1 MDPVSLAELVD
12 IVGGDLGGRPAPPG
26 VVEAATIHS
35 ERIHRASAFFALPG
49 SRSDGHRFVG
59 DAFANGAVA
68 AVVVGGRVPPEVA
81 AGGAL
86 VEVDDP
92 LRALQALAA
101 WWRRRLRA
109 EVVAVVG
116 TNGKTVTKDALVHF
130 AGYRRRVYGSPGSYN
145 SQVGVPLAVLA
156 CPADCE
162 LAVVEA
168 AVSEPGEMARLEEV
182 VRPDH
187 VVVTNL
193 GSRWSSHFADRATHA
208 AEILDMARRLRPGS
222 WVLVGEDAPELAAA
236 PVGAARCLVTGSA
249 PDLPGFGPAARV
261 PEGLGMEVAF
271 PDGTAGV
278 VIARTPSDAVLAD
291 VRTAITAATLL
302 GVGGADLLEAAG
314 AYVPTS
320 SRTEI
325 WRSPAGV
332 TVVRDVATPDPIALR
347 SAVRAAVRLAGPGR
361 RTAVV
366 LTETLDHPS
375 RESAAAFA
383 AAVVSEGAS
392 ALWGL
397 AVPSHRVVAE
407 AASTLGPGVDVRLAL
422 DLGRLRGILL
432 GELGAGDVVL
442 VQSPRERGVGDLSV
456 ALMESMAPT
465 RLYLDLAA
473 VEDNVTAFRRLVGPS
488 VRIMGM
494 VKALAYGTD
503 AAAVSGV
510 LQEAGVDALGVSG
523 ADEGVALRRS
533 GISAPIL
540 VLLGTASEMAKMLR
554 YRLTPLV
561 YGAEMLEAVLAAGKR
576 GEEISVHLEVDSG
589 MHRTGL
595 APAAALDAARRLA
608 ATPGVTVAGLMTHLA
623 SADDPAEDAATA
635 EALRRFR
642 AVADSLA
649 AGGLGGLV
657 RHAAATAATIRV
669 PEARFDMVRVGLGLY
684 GVQPS
689 AATAEAAKLQCA
701 VGLVSRIV
709 EVVEVPAGE
718 RVGYGG
724 TFTAPAGGRRVGVVP
739 AGYHDGVPR
748 SASNSGVVVV
758 AGVRCPIVGRVSM
771 DSMAVDLTACPEAG
785 VGTDVLVYGRQH
797 DWSLP
802 PQELA
807 ASAGTIAHELMA
819 RLGPR
824 VQRILTRY

>member
-1 MDPVSLAELVD
+1 MSVAELVD
-12 IVGGDLGGRPAPPG
+12 IVGGDLLVQPVPG
-26 VVEAATIHS
+26 AVVAAATIHS

-68 AVVVGGRVPPEVA
+68 AVVARGRLLPGAA

-101 WWRRRLRA
+101 WWRRRIRG

-130 AGYRRRVYGSPGSYN
+130 AGSRRRVHGSPGSYN

-156 CPADCE
+156 CPADCD

-193 GSRWSSHFADRATHA
+193 GSRWSSHFPDRASHA
-208 AEILDMARRLRPGS
+208 AEILTVARRLRPGS
-222 WVLVGEDAPELAAA
+222 WVLVGEDAPELDARAC
-236 PVGAARCLVTGSA
+236 GAARRVVTGTS
-249 PDLPGFGPAARV
+249 PDLPAFGPVTRV
-261 PEGLGMEVAF
+261 PEGLAMEVSF
-271 PDGTAGV
+271 PDGATGV
-278 VIARTPSDAVLAD
+278 VVARTPSDAVLTD
-291 VRTAITAATLL
+291 VRTAISAASLL
-302 GVGGADLLEAAG
+302 GVAGPDLLDAAD
-314 AYVPTS
+314 AYLPTS

-332 TVVRDVATPDPIALR
+332 TVVRDVATPDPIAVR
-347 SAVRAAVRLAGPGR
+347 SAVRAAARLAGPGH

-366 LTETLDHPS
+366 LTETLEHPS
-375 RESAAAFA
+375 TDSAGAFA
-383 AAVVSEGAS
+383 AAIVSEGGA

-397 AVPSHRVVAE
+397 AVTSHRVVADAVRE
-407 AASTLGPGVDVRLAL
+407 LAPGADVRLAEDL
-422 DLGRLRGILL
+422 DRLRAILVEGL
-432 GELGAGDVVL
+432 GPGDVVL

-465 RLYLDLAA
+465 RLYVDLAA
-473 VEDNVTAFRRLVGPS
+473 VEDNVTAFRRIVGPS

-503 AAAVSGV
+503 AAAVSAA

-523 ADEGVALRRS
+523 VDEGVALRSS
-533 GISAPIL
+533 GVSAPIL
-540 VLLGTASEMAKMLR
+540 VLLGTATEMAKMLR
-554 YRLTPLV
+554 HRLTPLV
-561 YGAEMLEAVLAAGKR
+561 YGPEILEAVLAAGKA
-576 GEEISVHLEVDSG
+576 GEKVSVHLEVDTG

-595 APAAALDAARRLA
+595 APEAAIDAARRLDS
-608 ATPGVTVAGLMTHLA
+608 TPGVTVSGLMTHLA
-623 SADDPAEDAATA
+623 SADDPAEDAVTA

-642 AVADSLA
+642 AVAEALA
-649 AGGLGGLV
+649 AGGLGHLV

-669 PEARFDMVRVGLGLY
+669 PEAHFDMVRVGLGLY
-684 GVQPS
+684 GIHPS
-689 AATAEAAKLQCA
+689 VATAEATELQCA

-709 EVVEVPAGE
+709 EIVEVPAGE

-724 TFTAPAGGRRVGVVP
+724 TYTAPDGGRRVGVVP

-748 SASNSGVVVV
+748 SASNAGVVVV

-785 VGTDVLVYGRQH
+785 VGTDVLVYGRHH

-802 PQELA
+802 PEELA
-807 ASAGTIAHELMA
+807 TSAGTIAHELMA

>member
-1 MDPVSLAELVD
+1 MDPVSLAELAD
-12 IVGGDLGGRPAPPG
+12 IVDGELLGDPDPAT

-35 ERIHRASAFFALPG
+35 ERIHRASAFFALSG

-59 DAFANGAVA
+59 DALANGALA
-68 AVVVGGRVPPEVA
+68 AVVARGRLPPRSVEGGV
-81 AGGAL
+81 L
-86 VEVDDP
+86 VEVDSP

-109 EVVAVVG
+109 DVVAVVG

-130 AGYRRRVYGSPGSYN
+130 AGCCARVHGSPGSYN
-145 SQVGVPLAVLA
+145 SQVGVPLALLA
-156 CPADCE
+156 CPADCD
-162 LAVVEA
+162 LVVVEA
-168 AVSEPGEMARLEEV
+168 AVSEPGEMARLAGV
-182 VRPDH
+182 VQPDH

-193 GSRWSSHFADRATHA
+193 GSRWSSHFADRAAHA
-208 AEILDMARRLRPGS
+208 REILTIARRLRPGS
-222 WVLVGEDAPELAAA
+222 WVLVGEDAPELAACSL
-236 PVGAARCLVTGSA
+236 GAARRLVIGTS
-249 PDLPGFGPAARV
+249 PRLPVFGPAARV
-261 PEGLGMEVAF
+261 PEGLAMDVAF
-271 PDGTAGV
+271 PDGAAGV
-278 VIARTPSDAVLAD
+278 VVARTPSDAVLAD
-291 VRTAITAATLL
+291 VRSAMTAAFLL
-302 GVGGADLLEAAG
+302 GAPGSELLEAAR

-320 SRTEI
+320 ARTEI
-325 WRSPAGV
+325 WRSPGGV
-332 TVVRDVATPDPIALR
+332 SVVRDVATPDPIAVR
-347 SAVRAAVRLAGPGR
+347 SAVRAAARLAAPGR
-361 RTAVV
+361 RVVVV
-366 LTETLDHPS
+366 LTEPLDHPS
-375 RESAAAFA
+375 ADSAGAFA

-397 AVPSHRVVAE
+397 TVASHRVVAE
-407 AASTLGPGVDVRLAL
+407 AVSALAPDTDVRLAPDL
-422 DLGRLRGILL
+422 DRLRGILV
-432 GELGAGDVVL
+432 GDLGAGDAVL

-456 ALMESMAPT
+456 AVMESMAPT
-465 RLYLDLAA
+465 RLYVDLAA
-473 VEDNVTAFRRLVGPS
+473 LEDNVTAFRRIVGPS

-510 LQEAGVDALGVSG
+510 LQGSGVDALGVSG
-523 ADEGVALRRS
+523 VDEGVALRRS
-533 GISAPIL
+533 GVSAPIL
-540 VLLGTASEMAKMLR
+540 VLLGTGAEMTKMLR

-561 YGAEMLEAVLAAGKR
+561 YGPEMLEAVLAVGAG
-576 GEEISVHLEVDSG
+576 GEEISAHLEVDTG

-595 APAAALDAARRLA
+595 VPVAAIDAARRLA
-608 ATPGVTVAGLMTHLA
+608 ACPGVTLSGLMTHLA

-635 EALRRFR
+635 EALARFR
-642 AVADSLA
+642 GVADSLA
-649 AGGLGGLV
+649 ANGIGGLV
-657 RHAAATAATIRV
+657 RHAAATAATIRL
-669 PEARFDMVRVGLGLY
+669 PEAHFDMVRVGLGLY
-684 GVQPS
+684 GIHPS
-689 AATAEAAKLQCA
+689 TATAEAAKLQCA

-748 SASNSGVVVV
+748 SASNAGVVVV

-785 VGTDVLVYGRQH
+785 VGTDVLVYGRHH

-802 PQELA
+802 PEELA
-807 ASAGTIAHELMA
+807 ASAGTIAHELLA

>member
-1 MDPVSLAELVD
+1 MDPVNLAELVG
-12 IVGGDLGGRPAPPG
+12 IVGGDLLGHPDPTT

-35 ERIHRASAFFALPG
+35 ERIHRASVFFALAG

-59 DAFANGAVA
+59 DALANGAVA
-68 AVVVGGRVPPEVA
+68 AVVARGRLRPGDEHR
-81 AGGAL
+81 GAL

-116 TNGKTVTKDALVHF
+116 SNGKTVTKDALVHF
-130 AGYRRRVYGSPGSYN
+130 AGCSARVHGSPGSYN

-162 LAVVEA
+162 LAVVEV
-168 AVSEPGEMARLEEV
+168 AVSEPGEMARLERV

-193 GSRWSSHFADRATHA
+193 GSRWSSRFADRGAHA
-208 AEILDMARRLRPGS
+208 GEMLTIARRLRAGS
-222 WVLVGEDAPELAAA
+222 FVLVGEDAPELAAI
-236 PVGAARCLVTGSA
+236 PLGAARRLVTGSS
-249 PDLPGFGPAARV
+249 PGLPRFAPAARV
-261 PEGLGMEVAF
+261 PEGLATEVGF
-271 PDGTAGV
+271 PDGAAGV
-278 VIARTPSDAVLAD
+278 VVVRTPSDAVLAD
-291 VRTAITAATLL
+291 VRSALSAAFLL
-302 GVGGADLLEAAG
+302 GAGGAELLEAART
-314 AYVPTS
+314 YLPTS

-325 WRSPAGV
+325 WRSPSGACI
-332 TVVRDVATPDPIALR
+332 VRDVATPDPIALR
-347 SAVRAAVRLAGPGR
+347 SAVRAAARLASPGR
-361 RTAVV
+361 RTVV
-366 LTETLDHPS
+366 ALTETLEHPGTD
-375 RESAAAFA
+375 SAAAFA
-383 AAVVSEGAS
+383 AAAVSEGAS

-397 AVPSHRVVAE
+397 TVPSHRSVAE
-407 AASTLGPGVDVRLAL
+407 AFRSLAPDADVRLVADL
-422 DLGRLRGILL
+422 DRLRAVLV
-432 GELGAGDVVL
+432 GELGAGDAVL
-442 VQSPRERGVGDLSV
+442 VQSPRERGLGDLSV
-456 ALMESMAPT
+456 AVMESMAPT
-465 RLYLDLAA
+465 RLYVDLAA

-523 ADEGVALRRS
+523 VDEGVALRRS
-533 GISAPIL
+533 GVSAPIL
-540 VLLGTASEMAKMLR
+540 VLLGTGSEMAKMLR

-561 YGAEMLEAVLAAGKR
+561 YGPEILEAVLAAGAG
-576 GEEISVHLEVDSG
+576 GEEVSVHLEVDTG

-595 APAAALDAARRLA
+595 APAAAIDAARRLA
-608 ATPGVTVAGLMTHLA
+608 ASPGVTLTGLMTHLA
-623 SADDPAEDAATA
+623 SADDPAEDVATHA
-635 EALRRFR
+635 ALRRFQ

-649 AGGLGGLV
+649 ADGLGGLV
-657 RHAAATAATIRV
+657 RHAAATAATIRF

-684 GVQPS
+684 GVHPS
-689 AATAEAAKLQCA
+689 VATAAVAELQCA
-701 VGLVSRIV
+701 IGLVSRIV
-709 EVVEVPAGE
+709 EVVDVPAGE

-802 PQELA
+802 PEELA